1 MGDKITVLKE
11 KTYEVKGTTRFKIG
25 DPMYFEDMAAG
36 STNKYLKEITFD
48 GNISAAP
55 LGRMK
60 IQEIRETDGKFTF
73 TYILVSIAQGINN
86 QMLDVYINGRYY
98 PTKVKKQYELGC
110 DTAQFMMS
118 TKYGYDLFHTGA
130 DGFYGNLIV
139 NKQHFG
145 MILSLDFDTD
155 LFTFDEIEKR
165 MLKLFPERKEK
176 N

>member
-1 MGDKITVLKE
+1 MGNKITILKE
-11 KTYEVKGTTRFKIG
+11 KTYEVKGTTKLRIG
-25 DPMYFEDMAAG
+25 DPMYFEDMSAG
-36 STNKYLKEITFD
+36 STNKYLKEITFN

-55 LGRMK
+55 LGRIK
-60 IQEIRETDGKFTF
+60 IQEVREVDEKFTF
-73 TYILVSIAQGINN
+73 TYILVSIVQGMNN
-86 QMLDVYINGRYY
+86 QMLDVYINGKYY
-98 PTKVKKQYELGC
+98 PSKVKKQYELGC
-110 DTAQFMMS
+110 DTAQFEMA

-165 MLKLFPERKEK
+165 MLKLFPERKEI

>member
-1 MGDKITVLKE
+1 MGNKAVVLKE
-11 KTYEVKGTTRFKIG
+11 KMYEVKGTTRLIIG
-25 DPMYFEDMAAG
+25 DPMYFEEIEAG
-36 STNKYLKEITFD
+36 STNKYLKEITFN

-60 IQEIRETDGKFTF
+60 IQEIRETEGKFSF
-73 TYILVSIAQGINN
+73 TYILVSIVQGVNN
-86 QMLDVYINGRYY
+86 QMLDVYMNGRYY

-110 DTAQFMMS
+110 DTAQFEMT
-118 TKYGYDLFHTGA
+118 TKYGSDLFHTGA

-155 LFTFDEIEKR
+155 LFTFEEIEKR

>member
-1 MGDKITVLKE
+1 MENKIMILKE
-11 KTYEVKGTTRFKIG
+11 KTYEVKGTTKLRIG
-25 DPMYFEDMAAG
+25 DPMYFEDIAAG
-36 STNKYLKEITFD
+36 STNKYLKEITFN

-55 LGRMK
+55 LGRIK
-60 IQEIRETDGKFTF
+60 IQEIREMDEKFTF
-73 TYILVSIAQGINN
+73 TYILVSIVQGMNN
-86 QMLDVYINGRYY
+86 QMLDVYINGKYY
-98 PTKVKKQYELGC
+98 PSKVKKQYELGC
-110 DTAQFMMS
+110 DTAQFEMA
-118 TKYGYDLFHTGA
+118 TKYGYDLFRTGA

-165 MLKLFPERKEK
+165 MLKLFPERREI

>member
-1 MGDKITVLKE
+1 MVLRE
-11 KTYEVKGTTRFKIG
+11 RIYEVKGTTRLIIG
-25 DPMYFEDMAAG
+25 DPMYFEEINAG
-36 STNKYLKEITFD
+36 STNKYLKEITFN

-60 IQEIRETDGKFTF
+60 IQEVIETEGKFTL
-73 TYILVSIAQGINN
+73 TYILVSIVQGINN
-86 QMLDVYINGRYY
+86 QMLDTYINGRYY

-110 DTAQFMMS
+110 DTAQFKMA
-118 TKYGYDLFHTGA
+118 TKFNSDLFYTGA

-155 LFTFDEIEKR
+155 LFTFEEIEKR
-165 MLKLFPERKEK
+165 MLNLFPIRKEK

>member
-11 KTYEVKGTTRFKIG
+11 KTYEVKGTTKLRIG
-25 DPMYFEDMAAG
+25 DPMYFEEIAAG
-36 STNKYLKEITFD
+36 SDNKYLKEITFN

-60 IQEIRETDGKFTF
+60 IQEVRETDGKFTF
-73 TYILVSIAQGINN
+73 TYILVSIVQGINN

-110 DTAQFMMS
+110 DTAQFEMA

-145 MILSLDFDTD
+145 MILSLDFDTN
-155 LFTFDEIEKR
+155 LFTFDVIEKR
-165 MLKLFPERKEK
+165 MLKLFPERKVD
-176 N
+176 

>member
-1 MGDKITVLKE
+1 MGDKTVVLKE
-11 KTYEVKGTTRFKIG
+11 KTYEVKGTTRLIIG
-25 DPMYFEDMAAG
+25 DPMYFEEIEAG
-36 STNKYLKEITFD
+36 STNKYLKEITFN

-60 IQEIRETDGKFTF
+60 IQEIRETEGKLSF
-73 TYILVSIAQGINN
+73 TYILVSIVQGINN
-86 QMLDVYINGRYY
+86 QMLDTYISGRYY

-110 DTAQFMMS
+110 DTAQFEIT
-118 TKYGYDLFHTGA
+118 TKYGSDLFHTGA

-155 LFTFDEIEKR
+155 LFTFKEIEKR
-165 MLKLFPERKEK
+165 MLNLFPERKEK

>member
-1 MGDKITVLKE
+1 MGNKIMILKE
-11 KTYEVKGTTRFKIG
+11 KTYEVKGTTKLRIG
-25 DPMYFEDMAAG
+25 DPMYFEDIAAG
-36 STNKYLKEITFD
+36 STNKYLKEITFN

-55 LGRMK
+55 LGRIK
-60 IQEIRETDGKFTF
+60 IQEVREVDEKFTF
-73 TYILVSIAQGINN
+73 TYILVSIVQGMNN
-86 QMLDVYINGRYY
+86 QMLDVYINGKYY
-98 PTKVKKQYELGC
+98 PSKVKKQYELGC
-110 DTAQFMMS
+110 DTAQFEMA

-165 MLKLFPERKEK
+165 MLKLFPERKEI

>member
-25 DPMYFEDMAAG
+25 DPMYFEDMVAG

-73 TYILVSIAQGINN
+73 TYILVSIVQGINN
-86 QMLDVYINGRYY
+86 QMLDVYIIQRLYL
-98 PTKVKKQYELGC
+98 V
-110 DTAQFMMS
+110 
-118 TKYGYDLFHTGA
+118 
-130 DGFYGNLIV
+130 
-139 NKQHFG
+139 
-145 MILSLDFDTD
+145 
-155 LFTFDEIEKR
+155 
-165 MLKLFPERKEK
+165 
-176 N
+176 